1 MANYL
6 PNGDNCTV
14 LYADVFF
21 KPRGEPGARRRH
33 LGIVD
38 RATITP
44 EVERQDKS
52 WKGSVVKQ
60 KTTAKNATLNLTMGE
75 ATWFTFQAALM
86 AAQAD
91 LTQDAG
97 AVSVT
102 MTNVNP
108 GEMLEL
114 GAVGVTGLEITAG
127 GTALVEGEDYRPY
140 DPATDF
146 VVMLKPFAS
155 VTAIG
160 TAPAI
165 AAGER
170 KVLSILANDTGLAG
184 EFTFVGENT
193 EGQRITVDGVLA
205 ELTSDGEFV
214 IHSDTADFQ
223 AFGLTGRVIRNPNM
237 PQHPYGRVIPT
248 SAIV

>member
-1 MANYL
+1 MASYL

-14 LYADVFF
+14 LYADVYF
-21 KPRGEPGARRRH
+21 KQRGVPNARRRH

-44 EVERQDKS
+44 EVERSDKT
-52 WKGSVVKQ
+52 WKGDVVKQ
-60 KTTAKNATLNLTMGE
+60 KTTSKSATLNLTMGE
-75 ATWFTFQAALM
+75 ATWFTFQAAFM
-86 AAQAD
+86 ASQGD
-91 LTQDAG
+91 LTQDGG

-102 MTNVNP
+102 MTNVVP

-114 GAVGVTGLEITAG
+114 GKVGVTGLVVTD
-127 GTALVEGEDYRPY
+127 GTDELVEGVDYKPY

-146 VVMLKPFAS
+146 VVMLTPQA
-155 VTAIG
+155 TATATG
-160 TAPAI
+160 TAPTI

-170 KVLSILANDTGLAG
+170 KVLSILAEDTGLAG

-193 EGQRITVDGVLA
+193 EGQKITVDGVLA
-205 ELTSDGEFV
+205 ELTPDGEFT
-214 IHSDTADFQ
+214 IHSDTSDFQ
-223 AFGLTGRVIRNPNM
+223 SFGLTGKVIRNPASNA
-237 PQHPYGRVIPT
+237 HPFGRVIPT